1 MIKRLG
7 LSLAAIALAL
17 TSAFALAPLAG
28 AEGEE
33 GGEGDENTPAIWLQI
48 SPVSNKVVLKE
59 GEDADYNFTVSN
71 IGSEEFNYHVYAA
84 PYSVNDEDY
93 NINFNK
99 DTDRTQISRWIKFYD
114 SEGKL
119 TDKANFK
126 IGKGEKQTIRYKI
139 SVPDSI
145 PAGGQYATIFAESD
159 ETEGDVSG
167 SGIKTVSRVGLIIYG
182 HTEGETDDAAVITD
196 FNVPAFMTSGNINGT
211 ARVENNG
218 NTDFEAAY
226 EFKVQSIFGKDL
238 YEKNGS
244 YNILPDTARRMKTE
258 WENTPMMGFYRVHYK
273 VSALNGD
280 VVQEKDKIVVIL
292 PIFVIILSIIL
303 LTLIIVWIII
313 LVRKRR
319 ERKSRRLV

>member
-7 LSLAAIALAL
+7 LSLAALVLAL
-17 TSAFALAPLAG
+17 CSIFAPVPLAS
-28 AEGEE
+28 AEGEDS
-33 GGEGDENTPAIWLQI
+33 GEEESTPAIWLQI
-48 SPVSNKVVLKE
+48 SPVSNKVTLKE
-59 GEDADYNFTVSN
+59 GEDSDYNFTVSN
-71 IGSEEFNYHVYAA
+71 IGSEEFSYHVYAS

-93 NINFNK
+93 NINFNNE
-99 DTDRTQISRWIKFYD
+99 TNRTQISRWIKFYD
-114 SEGKL
+114 ENGNL
-119 TDKANFK
+119 TDKASFK
-126 IGKGEKQTIRYKI
+126 IAKGEKQTIRYKI

-159 ETEGDVSG
+159 ETEGEVSG

-182 HTEGETDDAAVITD
+182 HTEGDTENSAVITD
-196 FNVPAFMTSGNINGT
+196 FNIPAFMTSGNISGS

-218 NTDFEAAY
+218 NTDFETAY

-280 VVQEKDKIVVIL
+280 VIQEKDKIVVIL
-292 PIFVIILSIIL
+292 PIFVIVLSIIL
-303 LTLIIVWIII
+303 LTLIVTWIII

-319 ERKSRRLV
+319 ERKSRHLV